1 MEKKQ
6 ISIIE
11 KFEEK
16 LSFFTNNILFSLII
30 IGVIGLSIRILF
42 LDIQIPINSD
52 NYLFFRIAMDQSIG
66 HPSHVI
72 GNDGWPYFLSL
83 FFKIIPSNNFMDYMA
98 LQKFLTIG
106 ISVLTIIPIYFLSK
120 QFVGKKFAVLSS
132 AIFVF
137 EPRIAQNSL
146 FGITEPLYII
156 ALTISF
162 VLIFNKKYY
171 LHCISFI
178 TLSCAALVRTEGLFL
193 FPIFFL
199 IYFLHSGI
207 NKKSI
212 LRSLIFLIII
222 TSILFPMSII
232 RSEDIGHNGLTER
245 ISMGM
250 NHVNEVGNDNQFEII
265 SIFTDGLLNML
276 KFLAWS
282 QIPYLIFFV
291 PIGIILMVKKINK
304 FEISLILIGIFA
316 LLPTIYAY
324 SFASDSRWIFP
335 VYPIFCILSAISIKY
350 FLQKTTKPKNFM
362 IVIFSIIIV
371 SSIVF
376 LDWKDI
382 DKEHE
387 LEIYNLSLEI
397 QNRASGVNMFFPEA
411 SYLNVAVLSK
421 IDNFPIPSNEYLE
434 KAVKRI
440 WYNESNSIEE
450 VIING
455 KEKGLT
461 HLVIDN
467 NINRPQFI
475 TDVLINEENFPYL
488 IKEFDSLENNYK
500 YELKIYKIDFEKFD
514 LINNKN

>member
-1 MEKKQ
+1 
-6 ISIIE
+6 
-11 KFEEK
+11 
-16 LSFFTNNILFSLII
+16 
-30 IGVIGLSIRILF
+30 
-42 LDIQIPINSD
+42 
-52 NYLFFRIAMDQSIG
+52 
-66 HPSHVI
+66 
-72 GNDGWPYFLSL
+72 
-83 FFKIIPSNNFMDYMA
+83 
-98 LQKFLTIG
+98 
-106 ISVLTIIPIYFLSK
+106 
-120 QFVGKKFAVLSS
+120 
-132 AIFVF
+132 
-137 EPRIAQNSL
+137 
-146 FGITEPLYII
+146 
-156 ALTISF
+156 
-162 VLIFNKKYY
+162 
-171 LHCISFI
+171 
-178 TLSCAALVRTEGLFL
+178 
-193 FPIFFL
+193 
-199 IYFLHSGI
+199 
-207 NKKSI
+207 
-212 LRSLIFLIII
+212 
-222 TSILFPMSII
+222 MSII
-232 RSEDIGHNGLTER
+232 RSEEIGHDGLTER

-250 NHVNEVGNDNQFEII
+250 NHVNDAGNDNQFGII
-265 SIFTDGLLNML
+265 SIFTDGLVNML

-335 VYPIFCILSAISIKY
+335 AYPIFCILSAISIKY

>member
-1 MEKKQ
+1 
-6 ISIIE
+6 
-11 KFEEK
+11 
-16 LSFFTNNILFSLII
+16 
-30 IGVIGLSIRILF
+30 
-42 LDIQIPINSD
+42 
-52 NYLFFRIAMDQSIG
+52 
-66 HPSHVI
+66 
-72 GNDGWPYFLSL
+72 
-83 FFKIIPSNNFMDYMA
+83 
-98 LQKFLTIG
+98 
-106 ISVLTIIPIYFLSK
+106 
-120 QFVGKKFAVLSS
+120 
-132 AIFVF
+132 
-137 EPRIAQNSL
+137 
-146 FGITEPLYII
+146 
-156 ALTISF
+156 
-162 VLIFNKKYY
+162 
-171 LHCISFI
+171 
-178 TLSCAALVRTEGLFL
+178 
-193 FPIFFL
+193 
-199 IYFLHSGI
+199 
-207 NKKSI
+207 
-212 LRSLIFLIII
+212 
-222 TSILFPMSII
+222 
-232 RSEDIGHNGLTER
+232 
-245 ISMGM
+245 
-250 NHVNEVGNDNQFEII
+250 
-265 SIFTDGLLNML
+265 ML

-291 PIGIILMVKKINK
+291 PIGLILIVKKINK

-335 VYPIFCILSAISIKY
+335 AYPIFCILSAISIKY

-434 KAVKRI
+434 KVVKRI
-440 WYNESNSIEE
+440 WYTESNSIEE